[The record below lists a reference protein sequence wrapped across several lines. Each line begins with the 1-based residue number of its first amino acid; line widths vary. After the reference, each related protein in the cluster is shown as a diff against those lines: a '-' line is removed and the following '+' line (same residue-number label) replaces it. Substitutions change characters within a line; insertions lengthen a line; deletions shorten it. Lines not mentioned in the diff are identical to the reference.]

1 METPSVSMKPPS
13 PLPTP
18 DVRQFTLHGVDYFI
32 QWHLLSIGA
41 SFFLPTTA
49 TKAQA
54 ARALRPY
61 ARHLGIQ
68 LQVGNRCEYGRY
80 GVRVWRVY

>member
-1 METPSVSMKPPS
+1 MPSVSMKQRSLPPN
-13 PLPTP
+13 PEI
-18 DVRQFTLHGVDYFI
+18 RQFTLCGVDYFI
-32 QWHLLSIGA
+32 QWELLSIGA

-54 ARALRPY
+54 THALRPY
-61 ARHLGIQ
+61 ARYLGIQ
-68 LQVGNRCEYGRY
+68 LQVRNRCEYGRY

>member
-1 METPSVSMKPPS
+1 MKQPS

-32 QWHLLSIGA
+32 QWERLSIGA

-49 TKAQA
+49 TKTQA
-54 ARALRPY
+54 IYALRPY
-61 ARHLGIQ
+61 ARHLGIR
-68 LQVGNRCEYGRY
+68 LQVRNRCEYGRY